1 MQGLSESRFN
11 MWRAVVAMA
20 HADAVVKPHEIHFIL
35 ENTQNVP
42 MTEGQRSMLAEDL
55 RTPASMQ
62 DLFDKISNPRDK
74 EDFFHLARAI
84 CWSDGDFDET
94 EQAMLRQLH
103 GLSLSRNDQETM
115 NAARDNFKGLFIE
128 GKGAPADQSLLGM
141 VRGLMGRN
149 AAA

>member
-20 HADAVVKPHEIHFIL
+20 HADAVVKPHEINFIL

-42 MTEGQRSMLAEDL
+42 MTEEQRSMLADDL
-55 RTPASMQ
+55 RKSVSMQ
-62 DLFDKISNPRDK
+62 SVFDKIVHPRDK

-94 EQAMLRQLH
+94 EQVMLRQLR
-103 GLSLSRNDQETM
+103 GLSLSHDDEKTM
-115 NAARDNFKGLFIE
+115 NSSLDQFKDIFIE
-128 GKGAPADQSLLGM
+128 GKEMPADMTLFGM
-141 VRGLMGRN
+141 VKELIGRK
-149 AAA
+149 AS